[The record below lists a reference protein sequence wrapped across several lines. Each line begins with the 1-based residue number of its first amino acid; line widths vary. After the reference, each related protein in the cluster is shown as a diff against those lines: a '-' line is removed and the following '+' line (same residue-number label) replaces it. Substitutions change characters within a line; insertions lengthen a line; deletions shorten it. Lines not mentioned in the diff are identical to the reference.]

1 MKLII
6 AHDFVRHGG
15 ADKVLEEMHR
25 LWPDAPI
32 HTLLTEELPQYE
44 GWPIHSSWLQGKV
57 PAEKYRWPLPLF
69 QGMVDRLSK
78 KIDWDGVDLL
88 MSSSVSFMKNLESP
102 AHVPHMC
109 YIYRPAMFAYERQD
123 MFLSGYPPVLRSLLK
138 ATVSRFKRWDQKHKH
153 APDMYVAISNY
164 VAQMVKDAYDKPSRV
179 LYPPVDVEPFRQAA
193 VGVERGDYYFTA
205 LRLEGYKRVDLVV
218 DACEKLGLPLKVA
231 GAGPLL
237 DKFRK
242 SAGPNTEFLGFVS
255 DEEMLKLMAGC
266 RGFVFPP
273 EEDFGIAPV
282 EALAAGRPVVALG
295 KAGTA
300 ETVVDGESGIHFPEQ
315 RVEDVVAA
323 IERCESMSW
332 DPAVLQAQADK
343 FSMAAFHEGL
353 RALAEEAAAMK
364 SQRR

>member
-1 MKLII
+1 MKLVI
-6 AHDFVRHGG
+6 AHDFIRHGG

-32 HTLLTEELPQYE
+32 HTLLAEELSQYE
-44 GWPIHSSWLQGKV
+44 GWDIHSSWLQGKV
-57 PAEKYRWPLPLF
+57 PPEKYRWPLPLF

-78 KIDWDGVDLL
+78 RIDWDGVDLL
-88 MSSSVSFMKNLESP
+88 MSSSVSFMKNLEAP
-102 AHVPHMC
+102 AHVPHLS
-109 YIYRPAMFAYERQD
+109 YIYRPAMFAYDRQD
-123 MFLSGYPPVLRSLLK
+123 MFLSGYPPILRPILK
-138 ATVSRFKRWDQKHKH
+138 ATVSRFERWDQKHKH
-153 APDMYVAISNY
+153 SPDMYVAISDY
-164 VAQMVKDAYDKPSRV
+164 VAKMVKDAYDKPSRV

-237 DKFRK
+237 EKFRK
-242 SAGPNTEFLGFVS
+242 EAGPNTEFLGFVS
-255 DEEMLKLMAGC
+255 DEEMLKLVAGC

-315 RVEDVVAA
+315 RVEDVVKA
-323 IERCESMSW
+323 IEKCESMTW
-332 DPAVLQAQADK
+332 NPKVLQAQADK
-343 FSMAAFHEGL
+343 FSMAAFHKGL
-353 RALAEEAAAMK
+353 KDLAEEVAAMK
-364 SQRR
+364 S